1 MFEKGD
7 KVKGLEKPLHPYP
20 IMDAKLYLGE
30 VTSLKEEK
38 GKQLMYVKIL
48 KHKWKEYEGSGFWV
62 YNDPLDFQLEERKMK
77 KKKK

>member
-1 MFEKGD
+1 MFKKGD

-62 YNDPLDFQLEERKMK
+62 YNNFLDFAYYDEDDK
-77 KKKK
+77 K

>member
-1 MFEKGD
+1 MFKKGD

-30 VTSLKEEK
+30 VTSFKEEK

-48 KHKWKEYEGSGFWV
+48 KHKWKEYEGCGFWV
-62 YNDPLDFQLEERKMK
+62 YNNFLDFAYFDEDDK
-77 KKKK
+77 K